1 MGNAILDSIADLA
14 RLRRIDLRPG
24 WADAATQI
32 QREDEEALDLYCEAI
47 GWAPSSSY
55 YDNPRAHEFPL
66 LAYHDDN
73 GWAVAERFESGN
85 RLRVSVNGQV
95 LVWNE
100 ADKARLY
107 DLVIPLPAGRR
118 TFKNAFDVFKTAV
131 FRRKQARQRTHVA
144 RIATRTKKAACF
156 ARRAPARN
164 TACSTQASKMMRM
177 TGLSITK
184 SATTP
189 VLRMPAMS
197 VVVFQ

>member
-14 RLRRIDLRPG
+14 RLRRIDLRPA

-66 LAYHDDN
+66 LAYHDEN
-73 GWAVAERFESGN
+73 GWGVAERFESGN

-95 LVWNE
+95 LVWNN

-107 DLVIPLPAGRR
+107 DLVIPLPAGRQN
-118 TFKNAFDVFKTAV
+118 FKNAFDVFKTAV
-131 FRRKQARQRTHVA
+131 FRRKQALVLAVLATIVVNLIALVTRLSASA
-144 RIATRTKKAACF
+144 RS
-156 ARRAPARN
+156 RRS
-164 TACSTQASKMMRM
+164 CSISRCA
-177 TGLSITK
+177 
-184 SATTP
+184 
-189 VLRMPAMS
+189 
-197 VVVFQ
+197 